1 MPDDAADLGLIED
14 DGGTEVAEESGGVE
28 EEITEGEEAGD
39 GETPEGEELGGEREG
54 EEGEEPPP
62 GRALP
67 TQLRKALREFTAAN
81 PEFAKRHPQLERQLT
96 AAMFKASQADKLG
109 GLQTLRNAAELLE
122 THGGEEGI
130 REMAEEVEASR
141 MMEEGFQAG
150 DPVLIDTWSKEY
162 PDGFK
167 ALVGPA
173 IEKLEALDLPAHD
186 RALSGPMYKTLDRCG
201 VIGTVA
207 DLEAAIA
214 GEKFEEIQRHF
225 GALKQFLLDLRQFAT
240 KAKAPDPLKGERE
253 KLEQERGEIQTER
266 QKTFYGGVRTN
277 VNTQVMQYTNKLLR
291 QELAGKKL
299 RVETAN
305 RVRKQINEDLATAVN
320 TAPGY
325 ADKYKAIM
333 ATGDHNRATQFI
345 VANARQRLPQVV
357 KRVLRDFNL
366 GGGQRLAGGGGPPRR
381 VAAGGGRPSGTG
393 SSTVAGRPKTAEVDF
408 TRTDKARYLAS
419 LSGHGE
425 AWLRNGKRAKW

>member
-1 MPDDAADLGLIED
+1 MPDEAADLGLIED
-14 DGGTEVAEESGGVE
+14 EGGTEGGEELGGE
-28 EEITEGEEAGD
+28 ETETPETETETEGEG
-39 GETPEGEELGGEREG
+39 EGEELGGEREG
-54 EEGEEPPP
+54 EEGEEPPA

-67 TQLRKALREFTAAN
+67 TQLRKALREFVAGN
-81 PEFAKRHPQLERQLT
+81 PEFAKRFPRLERELT
-96 AAMFKASQADKLG
+96 AAMFKAGQADKLG
-109 GLQTLRNAAELLE
+109 GLQALREGAEILE
-122 THGGEEGI
+122 THGGPEGI
-130 REMAEEVEASR
+130 RQMAEEVEASR
-141 MMEEGFQAG
+141 MMEEGFQQG
-150 DPVLIDTWSKEY
+150 DPVLVDTWSKEY

-173 IEKLEALDLPAHD
+173 IEKLEGLDLAAHD

-201 VIGTVA
+201 VIGA
-207 DLEAAIA
+207 MNALETAIA
-214 GEKFEEIQRHF
+214 GERLDDIQAQF
-225 GALKQFLLDLRQFAT
+225 GAIKQFLMDLRAFAT

-305 RVRKQINEDLATAVN
+305 RVRKQINEDLAAAVN

-333 ATGDHNRATQFI
+333 NAGDHNRAVQFI

-366 GGGQRLAGGGGPPRR
+366 GGGQRLAAGGMPRR
-381 VAAGGGRPSGTG
+381 VAGGGGRNTGTG
-393 SSTVAGRPKTAEVDF
+393 SSTVTGRPKTSEVDF

-419 LSGHGE
+419 LSSHGE
-425 AWLRNGKRAKW
+425 AWLRNGKRARW